1 MQSRKFHNLK
11 TYVGLLI
18 LVRLL
23 SVLAFMYLEIPIG
36 TAPGSDTQEY
46 KFVALSIINGDG
58 FLSTENNNWERK
70 YLGNNYYY
78 CAEPG
83 YPVFLSLFY
92 TFMDS
97 DQWITIV
104 SNTLLYFIIMLLM
117 FYLCAH
123 FGLNEKLSILIMLG
137 IIFNGG
143 INVHANLLLTEVLRI
158 VAFMLFFWYVL
169 IWYKNKN
176 IDYRDT
182 IILGLLTASVILLR
196 TPYFLFIIPVYH
208 LMIYKVLKNKLK
220 HMAIY
225 ASIIFIVLLPWMIR
239 NYTAFGYFNI
249 DPRFHRGF
257 TVQKEVL
264 DTYRIN
270 DNDFFQEIKKM
281 DEKEKQELFK
291 KSDSSITGLI
301 KAYGLRFKELFRLY
315 PSGGY
320 FSNPIFQIMSALFNI
335 PYILGLLVLYLAKT
349 FRRDKFWQAWKIFI
363 LCFVGFH
370 LIGAGP
376 HARYFLPLVPLGY
389 IILGYYLSERFFY
402 KGVVSNV

>member
-1 MQSRKFHNLK
+1 
-11 TYVGLLI
+11 
-18 LVRLL
+18 
-23 SVLAFMYLEIPIG
+23 
-36 TAPGSDTQEY
+36 
-46 KFVALSIINGDG
+46 
-58 FLSTENNNWERK
+58 
-70 YLGNNYYY
+70 
-78 CAEPG
+78 
-83 YPVFLSLFY
+83 
-92 TFMDS
+92 
-97 DQWITIV
+97 
-104 SNTLLYFIIMLLM
+104 
-117 FYLCAH
+117 
-123 FGLNEKLSILIMLG
+123 
-137 IIFNGG
+137 
-143 INVHANLLLTEVLRI
+143 
-158 VAFMLFFWYVL
+158 
-169 IWYKNKN
+169 
-176 IDYRDT
+176 
-182 IILGLLTASVILLR
+182 
-196 TPYFLFIIPVYH
+196 
-208 LMIYKVLKNKLK
+208 MIYKVLKNKLK

-320 FSNPIFQIMSALFNI
+320 FSNPIFQIISALFNI